1 MTEIKNYLETTRISF
16 FDELNSVILPLYE
29 DNEMNFD
36 VMNIHGR
43 IHIARSVIF
52 AELMMSIYNNLFGI
66 NLLPQQ
72 IDAVRYSVA
81 FHDLGREES
90 GTDIWEEQS
99 AEMCKQ
105 YLLQKNIHTDS
116 FCSDAAGLIVKK
128 DKLNSPLQQIVS
140 DADVLEIMRPCCSRG
155 GILGFNEKK
164 LGFLSDDDF
173 FIKNDVI
180 SYRALR
186 LKLVML
192 AWKFITNTE
201 KMKSYFQDKL
211 VIEYNGGLN
220 EKEYAITNFSTSKIK
235 LHFNDNERLSKY
247 TW

>member
-1 MTEIKNYLETTRISF
+1 MSEIKNYLEATRISF
-16 FDELNSVILPLYE
+16 FDELNNVILPLYK
-29 DNEMNFD
+29 DNEMEFD

-52 AELMMSIYNNLFGI
+52 AELIMSIYKNLFGI

-90 GTDIWEEQS
+90 GTDLWEEQS
-99 AEMCKQ
+99 SEMCNQ
-105 YLLQKNIHTDS
+105 YLRQKKIYTDS
-116 FCSDAAGLIVKK
+116 FCSDTAGLIVKK
-128 DKLNSPLQQIVS
+128 DKLNCPIQQIVT

-164 LGFLSDDDF
+164 LGFLSDDDM

-180 SYRALR
+180 AYRALR
-186 LKLVML
+186 LKLIML

-201 KMKSYFQDKL
+201 KMKSHFQDKL
-211 VIEYNGGLN
+211 IVEYNEGIN
-220 EKEYAITNFSTSKIK
+220 EKEYAITNSSNSKIK